1 MKRLTP
7 VLIVLGFVALV
18 QSWGWVLP
26 NATRIRAGTT
36 NTTITSGVI
45 TNDELAWLP
54 TPGELHI
61 GVSGGVTK
69 VIGKEGVATTNDI
82 NTAVGTLTT
91 NIVFLDGST
100 NASTLYVTN
109 GTVRGVSTP

>member
-18 QSWGWVLP
+18 QAWGWVLP
-26 NATRIRAGTT
+26 NGTRVRAGTT
-36 NTTITSGVI
+36 NTSITVGVV

-54 TPGELHI
+54 AVGELHI

-69 VIGKEGVATTNDI
+69 IIGKTGVATTADVN
-82 NTAVGTLTT
+82 NAVGTFTA
-91 NIVFLDGST
+91 NIVFLDAST